1 MRALSETGLCNT
13 QTIGIISPGARCI
26 NLEWCNST
34 ASGRV
39 QQDNPFPTGAR
50 LRQRATHA
58 FAGRRLFLPWN
69 GDNLALLCY
78 AICHLISQDLPRV
91 KLAHLAFLAT
101 TALTAG
107 LLVLAPAQAQGIGA
121 SGFGS
126 LPFFSGPA
134 FNASPLS
141 PKWEGSYGRIST
153 GFQTTRFGR
162 GATVSGPTVGLEAG
176 KMWRDGN
183 LVWGVAGAANYEPMR
198 GNFAFG
204 SFGGQE
210 FGRDF
215 SGAARLK
222 AGVLATDTLL
232 FYSSIG
238 VSAGR
243 ETWRS
248 GPTWG
253 GTPFSRSDIVVRPE
267 ARAGVEWA
275 VTPNLTLG
283 VEVGVVGRMQ

>member
-1 MRALSETGLCNT
+1 MSAVLLSLPRRHAMTGPLLL
-13 QTIGIISPGARCI
+13 A
-26 NLEWCNST
+26 
-34 ASGRV
+34 
-39 QQDNPFPTGAR
+39 
-50 LRQRATHA
+50 A
-58 FAGRRLFLPWN
+58 F
-69 GDNLALLCY
+69 LLC
-78 AICHLISQDLPRV
+78 
-91 KLAHLAFLAT
+91 
-101 TALTAG
+101 G
-107 LLVLAPAQAQGIGA
+107 PAVQAQGLA
-121 SGFGS
+121 PSDFGS

-134 FNASPLS
+134 FNTSPLS

-176 KMWRDGN
+176 KMWREGN
-183 LVWGVAGAANYEPMR
+183 LVWGVAGAANYEPAR
-198 GNFAFG
+198 GNFNFG
-204 SFGGQE
+204 PFGGQE

-232 FYSSIG
+232 FYSSVG

-248 GPTWG
+248 GPAWG
-253 GTPFSRSDIVVRPE
+253 GMPFSRSDIIVRPE

-283 VEVGVVGRMQ
+283 VEVGVVGRVQ

>member
-1 MRALSETGLCNT
+1 MSAL
-13 QTIGIISPGARCI
+13 
-26 NLEWCNST
+26 
-34 ASGRV
+34 
-39 QQDNPFPTGAR
+39 PFDP
-50 LRQRATHA
+50 
-58 FAGRRLFLPWN
+58 
-69 GDNLALLCY
+69 
-78 AICHLISQDLPRV
+78 PR
-91 KLAHLAFLAT
+91 HLAISRPLLLAAFLFC
-101 TALTAG
+101 G
-107 LLVLAPAQAQGIGA
+107 PAVQAQSFA
-121 SGFGS
+121 PSSFGS

-134 FNASPLS
+134 FNTSPLS

-162 GATVSGPTVGLEAG
+162 GATMSGPTVGLEAG
-176 KMWRDGN
+176 KMWREGN
-183 LVWGVAGAANYEPMR
+183 LVWGVAGAANYEPAR

-204 SFGGQE
+204 SLAGQE

-232 FYSSIG
+232 FYSSVG

-243 ETWRS
+243 EAWRS
-248 GPTWG
+248 GPAWG
-253 GTPFSRSDIVVRPE
+253 GTPFSRSDIAVRPE

-283 VEVGVVGRMQ
+283 LEVGVVGRVQ